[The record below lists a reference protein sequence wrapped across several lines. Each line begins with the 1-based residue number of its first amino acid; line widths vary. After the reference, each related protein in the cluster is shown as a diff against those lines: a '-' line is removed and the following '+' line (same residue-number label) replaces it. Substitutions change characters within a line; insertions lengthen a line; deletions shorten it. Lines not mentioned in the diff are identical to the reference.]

1 MERFGDALLVLVFL
15 FVVDFLVVVF
25 FFAGAL
31 RVVFLLVV
39 DFLVVVF
46 FLAGAF
52 LVDFFVFELEIL
64 SFA

>member
-1 MERFGDALLVLVFL
+1 MVVDLLVVG
-15 FVVDFLVVVF
+15 
-25 FFAGAL
+25 FFAGAV

-46 FLAGAF
+46 FAGAF
-52 LVDFFVFELEIL
+52 FVDFFVFELDIL

>member
-1 MERFGDALLVLVFL
+1 MLVFL
-15 FVVDFLVVVF
+15 LVVDFLVVV

-46 FLAGAF
+46 FAGAF
-52 LVDFFVFELEIL
+52 FVDFFVFELDIL

>member
-1 MERFGDALLVLVFL
+1 MLVFL
-15 FVVDFLVVVF
+15 LVVDFLVVVF

-46 FLAGAF
+46 FFAGA
-52 LVDFFVFELEIL
+52 LRVDFFVFELEIL

>member
-1 MERFGDALLVLVFL
+1 M
-15 FVVDFLVVVF
+15 VVDFLVVVF

-46 FLAGAF
+46 FFAGAF